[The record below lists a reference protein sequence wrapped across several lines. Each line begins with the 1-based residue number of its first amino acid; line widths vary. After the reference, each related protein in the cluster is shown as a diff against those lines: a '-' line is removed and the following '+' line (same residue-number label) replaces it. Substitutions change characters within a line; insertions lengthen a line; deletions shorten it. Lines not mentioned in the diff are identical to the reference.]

1 MILFFVISK
10 VAIFK
15 VVSVMLFMAMFQ
27 KLFAFAGIFLKHF
40 LNQRPETPPHVYGPP
55 AEYNTIP
62 YSYGPPETEHKQ
74 HHPGHEFGLPAL
86 NDIGGS
92 FNNWLFNKNH

>member
-1 MILFFVISK
+1 MILLFVFSK

-27 KLFAFAGIFLKHF
+27 KLFAFAGIFLKYF
-40 LNQRPETPPHVYGPP
+40 MDQRPETNPNAYGPP

-62 YSYGPPETEHKQ
+62 YSYAPQESENKHTVPDL
-74 HHPGHEFGLPAL
+74 GLPAL